1 MDKYYVI
8 IAGKGTTSRPNV
20 EALIE
25 DYVYAN
31 GPDVTFLLAYDKAP
45 SQGQTFIGQWAK
57 DKSKEIM
64 VFANEGAKYD
74 GIPSASMTET
84 DTPLETVCKS
94 IKNTDKVVAFL
105 LWDDEDAESSVNL
118 SYVCHKY
125 AVKCYDL
132 TDGLNDVT
140 TTKAKPISDSYEN
153 MPEVETK
160 TTQAP
165 VEEDDED
172 DEEGDEDEED
182 LDDDEPETEEELM
195 DDIYFGIQSLVKAI
209 SKAVVAELQNALKKP
224 SEGPEA

>member
-8 IAGKGTTSRPNV
+8 IAGKGNTSRPNV

-57 DKSKEIM
+57 DKGKDIV

-74 GIPSASMTET
+74 GLPASSLTET
-84 DTPLETVCKS
+84 DTPLETACKFLKKES
-94 IKNTDKVVAFL
+94 KATAFL
-105 LWDDEDAESSVNL
+105 LWDDEDPESSVNL
-118 SYVCHKY
+118 SYLCNKY
-125 AVKCYDL
+125 SVKCYDL

-140 TTKAKPISDSYEN
+140 TTKAKPILDTTLE
-153 MPEVETK
+153 MPASEVMVLESEVEK
-160 TTQAP
+160 AD
-165 VEEDDED
+165 DDEY
-172 DEEGDEDEED
+172 EEDEE

-209 SKAVVAELQNALKKP
+209 SKAVVAELQNTLKKP
-224 SEGPEA
+224 SEDPEA

>member
-20 EALIE
+20 EALVE

-57 DKSKEIM
+57 DKGKDIV

-74 GIPSASMTET
+74 GLPASSLTET
-84 DTPLETVCKS
+84 DTPLEAACKFLKKDVKS
-94 IKNTDKVVAFL
+94 TAFL
-105 LWDDEDAESSVNL
+105 LWDDEDPDSSVNL
-118 SYVCHKY
+118 SYLCNKY

-132 TDGLNDVT
+132 TDGLNAVN
-140 TTKAKPISDSYEN
+140 TTKSKPMPISQSD
-153 MPEVETK
+153 MPISETQIKEETK
-160 TTQAP
+160 P
-165 VEEDDED
+165 EEEEDDEGEEE
-172 DEEGDEDEED
+172 EEGLE
-182 LDDDEPETEEELM
+182 DDEPETEEELM

-209 SKAVVAELQNALKKP
+209 SKAVVAELQNTLKKP
-224 SEGPEA
+224 SEDPEA

>member
-31 GPDVTFLLAYDKAP
+31 GSDVVFLLAYDKAP
-45 SQGQTFIGQWAK
+45 SQGQTFIAQWAK

-74 GIPSASMTET
+74 GISSASMTET
-84 DTPLETVCKS
+84 DTPLETACKS
-94 IKNTDKVVAFL
+94 LKKSDKVVAFL

-118 SYVCHKY
+118 SYVCNKY

-140 TTKAKPISDSYEN
+140 TTKAKPITASYED
-153 MPEVETK
+153 MPESETK
-160 TTQAP
+160 TAP
-165 VEEDDED
+165 EPEEDDED
-172 DEEGDEDEED
+172 EEEDDEDED
-182 LDDDEPETEEELM
+182 GLDDDEPETEEELM

-209 SKAVVAELQNALKKP
+209 SKAVVAEIQNAAKTPKKD
-224 SEGPEA
+224 PEA